1 MAHKNDV
8 PGRDVDTYKR
18 WGVAPS
24 VSIGMAGPTKLTLQY
39 LHQEDDNIPQYGV
52 PYYDGLI
59 PGVHRSDYFGYRNVD
74 RQERSEEHTS
84 ELQSLMRN
92 SYAVFCLKKKKHN
105 LTSTDTNH
113 ASCRHRQYKNRTRP
127 H

>member
-59 PGVHRSDYFGYRNVD
+59 LGVHRSDYFGYRNVD
-74 RQERSEEHTS
+74 RQAITVDQATAIVEHDFSDSWSIRNLARWQKEIGRASFRER
-84 ELQSLMRN
+84 
-92 SYAVFCLKKKKHN
+92 VC
-105 LTSTDTNH
+105 
-113 ASCRHRQYKNRTRP
+113 QYV
-127 H
+127 

>member
-74 RQERSEEHTS
+74 RQEITVDQATAIFEH
-84 ELQSLMRN
+84 EIGR
-92 SYAVFCLKKKKHN
+92 
-105 LTSTDTNH
+105 
-113 ASCRHRQYKNRTRP
+113 ASCRETVCQYV
-127 H
+127 

>member
-74 RQERSEEHTS
+74 RPEITVDRSEERRVGK
-84 ELQSLMRN
+84 EW
-92 SYAVFCLKKKKHN
+92 V
-105 LTSTDTNH
+105 ST
-113 ASCRHRQYKNRTRP
+113 CRSRWSPSH
-127 H
+127 

>member
-24 VSIGMAGPTKLTLQY
+24 ISIGMAGPTKLTLQY

-74 RQERSEEHTS
+74 RQEITVDQATAIFRSEEHTS
-84 ELQSLMRN
+84 TLKSLIRN
-92 SYAVFCLKKKKHN
+92 TYSGLFLKK
-105 LTSTDTNH
+105 
-113 ASCRHRQYKNRTRP
+113 
-127 H
+127 

>member
-52 PYYDGLI
+52 PHYDGLT
-59 PGVHRSDYFGYRNVD
+59 PGVHRSDYLGYRNVD
-74 RQERSEEHTS
+74 RQENTVDQAPA
-84 ELQSLMRN
+84 LFDDGLDRN
-92 SYAVFCLKKKKHN
+92 TTRLNS
-105 LTSTDTNH
+105 
-113 ASCRHRQYKNRTRP
+113 RHY
-127 H
+127 